1 MAAKTGEQQVHEGW
15 RWIVGHRAEFLELQ
29 RICLVIEAATK
40 PDGRKRFGS
49 VTCQSIYMLAEIM
62 GIEISNDAVFRRNK
76 SLWSTISRY
85 LVAMHLEL
93 GRVIEHRECEVAR
106 YVRAHGLPK
115 IGSEYHYTNRA
126 A

>member
-1 MAAKTGEQQVHEGW
+1 MAALTGEQQVFNGW
-15 RWIVGHRAEFLELQ
+15 RWIMDHKAEFIELQ
-29 RICLVIEAATK
+29 RICLEIEAATK

-62 GIEISNDAVFRRNK
+62 GIDVSNDAVFRRNK

-85 LVAMHLEL
+85 LTAMHPQLE
-93 GRVIEHRECEVAR
+93 RVIEHRECEVAR
-106 YVRAHGLPK
+106 YVRAHGLPE
-115 IGSEYHYTNRA
+115 IGSEYYYINRA

>member
-1 MAAKTGEQQVHEGW
+1 MAAKTGEQQVPEGW

-62 GIEISNDAVFRRNK
+62 GIAISNDAVFRRNK
-76 SLWSTISRY
+76 SLWSTVSRY
-85 LVAMHLEL
+85 LVAMHPEL